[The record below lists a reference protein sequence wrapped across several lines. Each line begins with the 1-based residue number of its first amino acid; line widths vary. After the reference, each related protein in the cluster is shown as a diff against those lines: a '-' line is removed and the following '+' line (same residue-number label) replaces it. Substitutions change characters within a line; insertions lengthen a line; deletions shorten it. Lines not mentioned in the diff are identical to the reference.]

1 MKHHFDIVGAFKTK
15 MASRLHA
22 TAKASRLSMA
32 ARSSLGS
39 QETSRRSSAAM
50 NPQSTATKPPSLQRL
65 SLKTMS
71 FNSYLNAPEASLGA
85 SRSSPKRVLVSD
97 SQDEVANNSICQ
109 QTQEQGE
116 DNGGIYLT
124 LRTMA
129 PLDEETAV
137 LVMKV

>member
-22 TAKASRLSMA
+22 TSKASRLSMA

-85 SRSSPKRVLVSD
+85 SSSLPKRVLVSD
-97 SQDEVANNSICQ
+97 QVASNSICQ

>member
-1 MKHHFDIVGAFKTK
+1 
-15 MASRLHA
+15 
-22 TAKASRLSMA
+22 
-32 ARSSLGS
+32 
-39 QETSRRSSAAM
+39 
-50 NPQSTATKPPSLQRL
+50 
-65 SLKTMS
+65 MS